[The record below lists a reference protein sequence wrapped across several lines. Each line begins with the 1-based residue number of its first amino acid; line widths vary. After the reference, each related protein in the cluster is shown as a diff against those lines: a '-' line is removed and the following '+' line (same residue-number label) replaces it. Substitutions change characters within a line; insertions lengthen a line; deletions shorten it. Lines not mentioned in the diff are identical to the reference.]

1 MRVDGF
7 RPIED
12 FKSNMDNWIERFKN
26 ATPIDENQ
34 KVIIPGEP
42 ELAAEIERKV
52 NGIPLIDAVVN
63 DLNEVAKKMGL
74 KKLG

>member
-26 ATPIDENQ
+26 ARPIDENQ

-42 ELAAEIERKV
+42 ELAAEKDRKI
-52 NGIPLIDAVVN
+52 NGIPLIDAVFN
-63 DLNEVAKKMGL
+63 DLNEVAT
-74 KKLG
+74 KLGLSVLS